1 MKQIIQCPAERA
13 VYFLGGKWKIR
24 ILFLIY
30 QNQKLRFGEI
40 KKVLQSVTPQMLSK
54 QLKELEIDGL
64 INRKVF
70 QVVPPKVEYSLTDFG
85 SSVIPLLRSLHEWNK
100 KNSKTISN
108 SRVGEIH
115 LVGTRRSGLRYQ
127 PLPKVG
133 VRPTWL
139 GIHLQR
145 KAGSS

>member
-30 QNQKLRFGEI
+30 QSKKLRFGEI
-40 KKVLQSVTPQMLSK
+40 KKVLQRVTQQMLSK

-64 INRKVF
+64 INRKVY

-85 SSVIPLLRSLHEWNK
+85 SSVIPVLRSLHEWNK
-100 KNSKTISN
+100 KMAKPFQID
-108 SRVGEIH
+108 
-115 LVGTRRSGLRYQ
+115 
-127 PLPKVG
+127 
-133 VRPTWL
+133 
-139 GIHLQR
+139 
-145 KAGSS
+145 

>member
-40 KKVLQSVTPQMLSK
+40 KKVLQSVTQQMLSK

-64 INRKVF
+64 LNRKVY

-108 SRVGEIH
+108 RLNKNFEEKRI
-115 LVGTRRSGLRYQ
+115 R
-127 PLPKVG
+127 
-133 VRPTWL
+133 
-139 GIHLQR
+139 
-145 KAGSS
+145 